1 MGSPDCY
8 PGADARADEVIRLA
22 NHYRGAAND
31 LLRLVEEKGAR
42 RIAPC
47 RLCAVHAIELYLNA
61 FLLKLGHPPERIRDS
76 GHDLAARAALAS
88 AGGLALRR
96 RTAIHLATMTLGPR
110 VPRPALR
117 PGHGRGG
124 AAQPALGHPRRDR
137 PQGHERGEARRAE
150 RGRAPRMPGPRLAA
164 NGQRARRR
172 GSERSGGAGPGPL
185 GQVEIVVLLHEGVGE
200 PLALARRGR
209 RGRRGG
215 RRRSPSP
222 PSPSAGRRWRP
233 LPRPARRRRRPASRR
248 RRARFP
254 PRRALPAPAPRAPRS
269 GRDPPARPRWG
280 RSRGRSGAGSSG
292 RPSEVP

>member
-61 FLLKLGHPPERIRDS
+61 FLLKLGHPPERHPRQRPRP
-76 GHDLAARAALAS
+76 GRACG
-88 AGGLALRR
+88 AGQRR
-96 RTAIHLATMTLGPR
+96 RSGAAAADGDPPGDDDAGAR

-137 PQGHERGEARRAE
+137 PQGHERGRRLRPAAE
-150 RGRAPRMPGPRLAA
+150 RGLSAGASRLAHRMSA
-164 NGQRARRR
+164 RLGNGPI
-172 GSERSGGAGPGPL
+172 GSD
-185 GQVEIVVLLHEGVGE
+185 
-200 PLALARRGR
+200 RGR
-209 RGRRGG
+209 DAVKPQLTDRRVSEGLS
-215 RRRSPSP
+215 R
-222 PSPSAGRRWRP
+222 SAGRRRGMVVFAVVP
-233 LPRPARRRRRPASRR
+233 KVNGVFLNVQRMHNPCTGHARELAH
-248 RRARFP
+248 
-254 PRRALPAPAPRAPRS
+254 
-269 GRDPPARPRWG
+269 
-280 RSRGRSGAGSSG
+280 GAEG
-292 RPSEVP
+292 

>member
-8 PGADARADEVIRLA
+8 PGADARADELIRLA

-96 RTAIHLATMTLGPR
+96 RTAIHLATMTLGR
-110 VPRPALR
+110 EYLVAALR

-137 PQGHERGEARRAE
+137 PQGHERGRRLRPAGRGLSAARAAWPSTPCAAGHARGRDYLVTALRLQKPIAMPPLGELSGATRPTRRSWPASSLDRRRVPRRA
-150 RGRAPRMPGPRLAA
+150 
-164 NGQRARRR
+164 
-172 GSERSGGAGPGPL
+172 ERSGGAGPGPL
-185 GQVEIVVLLHEGVGE
+185 GQVEVVVLLHEGIGEALPPPGEEGGVGE
-200 PLALARRGR
+200 V
-209 RGRRGG
+209 GG
-215 RRRSPSP
+215 DIVHR
-222 PSPSAGRRWRP
+222 
-233 LPRPARRRRRPASRR
+233 
-248 RRARFP
+248 RFP
-254 PRRALPAPAPRAPRS
+254 I
-269 GRDPPARPRWG
+269 
-280 RSRGRSGAGSSG
+280 G
-292 RPSEVP
+292 RP